1 MIVRMKFGR
10 LTCFST
16 TLVVI
21 DKRLAL
27 VCKVIYITPRQERAA
42 SFIQAASLG
51 IPQVR
56 LAINPT
62 KTHTNLPD
70 LEGRIKC
77 SHDSK
82 R

>member
-1 MIVRMKFGR
+1 MKFGP
-10 LTCFST
+10 LTHFSK

-21 DKRLAL
+21 DNSLPL
-27 VCKVIYITPRQERAA
+27 VFIVIYITPRQERAA

-70 LEGRIKC
+70 FEGRIKC